1 MSKMKLF
8 WKILKWVLLIGVVI
22 FVFVIVFAFFMFD
35 TMFNH
40 PICDSADEVVE
51 LMEEYI
57 EYDFDSE
64 DYEVVDWWCWGAPD
78 LQKGVILTVKDEKA
92 WRDIVRHFRGQKK
105 ASFKENYKT
114 ITIENDKDRYRK
126 HYEWRCDTPYEWEEE
141 NFVLNY
147 KTREVRYTLFVE

>member
-1 MSKMKLF
+1 MYRDLEQILSMVAKSKK
-8 WKILKWVLLIGVVI
+8 
-22 FVFVIVFAFFMFD
+22 
-35 TMFNH
+35 
-40 PICDSADEVVE
+40 
-51 LMEEYI
+51 
-57 EYDFDSE
+57 
-64 DYEVVDWWCWGAPD
+64 
-78 LQKGVILTVKDEKA
+78 VKDEKA